1 MRVDAEGFRRLLRA
15 VAEAWNEGDT
25 KAALACFTED
35 AKYTEPPDAQH
46 YAGRQ
51 ALNEFFGGEDP
62 PSMRMLWHTIVFDEA
77 QQLGAGEYTFH
88 ATNTYHGVAM
98 IRLRDDL
105 IANWREYQHR
115 SDLGWE
121 DFTALNPF

>member
-1 MRVDAEGFRRLLRA
+1 MTMDPEGFRRLLRA

-25 KAALACFTED
+25 PAALACFTED
-35 AKYTEPPDAQH
+35 ARYTEPPDTQH
-46 YAGRQ
+46 HEGRQ
-51 ALNEFFGGEDP
+51 ALYEFFGGEDP
-62 PSMRMLWHTIVFDEA
+62 PPKRMVWHNVVFDEA
-77 QQLGAGEYTFH
+77 QQLGAGEYTFIG
-88 ATNTYHGVAM
+88 TNTSHGVVL

-105 IANWREYQHR
+105 IANWREYQYR

>member
-1 MRVDAEGFRRLLRA
+1 
-15 VAEAWNEGDT
+15 
-25 KAALACFTED
+25 
-35 AKYTEPPDAQH
+35 
-46 YAGRQ
+46 
-51 ALNEFFGGEDP
+51 
-62 PSMRMLWHTIVFDEA
+62 MLWHTIVFDEA

-88 ATNTYHGVAM
+88 GTNTYHGVAM

-105 IANWREYQHR
+105 IANWREYRYR